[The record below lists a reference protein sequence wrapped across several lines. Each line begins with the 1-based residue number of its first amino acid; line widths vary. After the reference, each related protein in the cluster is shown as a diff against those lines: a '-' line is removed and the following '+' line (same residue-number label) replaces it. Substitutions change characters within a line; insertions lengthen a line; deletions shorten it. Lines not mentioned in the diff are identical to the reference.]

1 MGPPFPDK
9 LAQLPTEV
17 STQWRGG
24 LPDVMSLNDSGLI
37 GLHGG
42 RPQVGGAASAAPSAQ
57 PTARPL
63 REGGYSVMK
72 ISFSKGEF
80 GEVYAAKYHASS
92 GQIQVVAV
100 KVCSNILDSNTEDPA
115 I

>member
-1 MGPPFPDK
+1 V
-9 LAQLPTEV
+9 QLPTQV
-17 STQWRGG
+17 STQRREG
-24 LPDVMSLNDSGLI
+24 LSDVVSLNDSGLI

-63 REGGYSVMK
+63 RRGGYSVVK
-72 ISFSKGEF
+72 IPFSKGEF

-92 GQIQVVAV
+92 GQIRGVAV
-100 KVCSNILDSNTEDPA
+100 KVCWNTLDSNTEDPA